1 VTLNSVAIGT
11 PVAQSKKSAFGPDS
25 VVGGECGNS
34 WTKNAAIGDGIRE
47 QSGQGGPARLGE
59 RVPEESVRLCFLSQ
73 ELGFAVPL
81 SRTLG
86 PEFVTRSSN
95 EVQVNQ
101 LADLLEWC
109 NVVLLDLRSVS
120 TQGSCGSGGLHTIDE
135 ISKITSH
142 PPIVAF
148 CDEFNHQIM
157 LDAVE
162 HGAYETIASP
172 PNMVELRLVLRRAH
186 KSHAMEQEVERLK
199 ANARGSGGLHELLG
213 TTSAM
218 RELFSLAQKIAP
230 CDVNVLITGET
241 GTGKELLAHAI
252 HRMSSRSER
261 PLVAFSCTNLPDTL
275 IDDELFGHEKGAF
288 TGALTM
294 RRGRIETADQ
304 STLFLDEIGDLGI
317 GLQPKLLRVLQERTI
332 ERLGSNNMLNVNIR
346 VICATHRNLA
356 EMVQQGMFREDLY
369 YRLNVVQMHLPAL
382 RERRDD
388 IPLLAQ
394 HFLESSAV
402 QFKRKAKRFS
412 QAAMHALEEYSW
424 PGNVRELQNAVQRAV
439 VLSEGQTIELW
450 QLPAALRT
458 SCDVPLLSRS
468 YEEEVR
474 DFKRRLVLRTLRE
487 CGWRKAKSARALG
500 VARGYLHRLINQ
512 LEIQEIREEAPIA
525 VPVRVPPSTQIN

>member
-1 VTLNSVAIGT
+1 M
-11 PVAQSKKSAFGPDS
+11 
-25 VVGGECGNS
+25 
-34 WTKNAAIGDGIRE
+34 
-47 QSGQGGPARLGE
+47 
-59 RVPEESVRLCFLSQ
+59 PEEIVRLCFLSQ

-86 PEFVTRSSN
+86 SEFVTRASS
-95 EVQVNQ
+95 EVRVTEI
-101 LADLLEWC
+101 ADLREWC
-109 NVVLLDLRSVS
+109 DVVLLDLRS
-120 TQGSCGSGGLHTIDE
+120 GSAEGSSGSGSLRILDE
-135 ISKITSH
+135 ISKIPSH
-142 PPIVAF
+142 PPIVAL
-148 CDEFNHQIM
+148 CDEFNRQIF

-162 HGAYETIASP
+162 RGAYDTIASP
-172 PNMVELRLVLRRAH
+172 PNMMELRLVLRRAH
-186 KSHAMEQEVERLK
+186 RSHVMEREVERLK
-199 ANARGSGGLHELLG
+199 ADARGSGGLHELLG
-213 TTSAM
+213 TTSSM
-218 RELFSLAQKIAP
+218 RELFALAQKIAP

-252 HRMSSRSER
+252 HRMSGRSER

-332 ERLGSNNMLNVNIR
+332 ERLGSSNILSVNIR

-356 EMVQQGMFREDLY
+356 EMVRQGLFREDLY

-394 HFLESSAV
+394 HFLENSAV
-402 QFKRKAKRFS
+402 QFKRKARRFS
-412 QAAMHALEEYSW
+412 QSALHALVEYSW

-450 QLPAALRT
+450 QLPGALRT
-458 SCDVPLLSRS
+458 TCDVPLLSRS

-474 DFKRRLVLRTLRE
+474 EFKRRLVLRTLRE

-500 VARGYLHRLINQ
+500 IARGYLHRLINQ
-512 LEIQEIREEAPIA
+512 LEIQEIKEAAPIA
-525 VPVRVPPSTQIN
+525 APVQLPPSTRIM

>member
-1 VTLNSVAIGT
+1 L
-11 PVAQSKKSAFGPDS
+11 
-25 VVGGECGNS
+25 
-34 WTKNAAIGDGIRE
+34 
-47 QSGQGGPARLGE
+47 
-59 RVPEESVRLCFLSQ
+59 
-73 ELGFAVPL
+73 
-81 SRTLG
+81 
-86 PEFVTRSSN
+86 
-95 EVQVNQ
+95 
-101 LADLLEWC
+101 
-109 NVVLLDLRSVS
+109 
-120 TQGSCGSGGLHTIDE
+120 DE
-135 ISKITSH
+135 ISKIPSH
-142 PPIVAF
+142 PPIFAL
-148 CDEFNHQIM
+148 CDEFNRQIF

-162 HGAYETIASP
+162 RGAYDTIASP
-172 PNMVELRLVLRRAH
+172 PNMMELRLVLRRAH
-186 KSHAMEQEVERLK
+186 RSHVMEREVERLK
-199 ANARGSGGLHELLG
+199 ADARGSGGLHELLG
-213 TTSAM
+213 TTSSM
-218 RELFSLAQKIAP
+218 RELFALAQKIAP

-252 HRMSSRSER
+252 HRMSGRSER

-332 ERLGSNNMLNVNIR
+332 ERLGSNNILSVNIR

-356 EMVQQGMFREDLY
+356 EMVRQGMFPEDLY
-369 YRLNVVQMHLPAL
+369 YRLNVVQMHLPSL

-394 HFLESSAV
+394 HFLENSAV
-402 QFKRKAKRFS
+402 QFKRKARRFS
-412 QAAMHALEEYSW
+412 QSALHALEEYSW

-450 QLPAALRT
+450 QLPGALRT

-474 DFKRRLVLRTLRE
+474 EFKRRLVLRTLRE

-500 VARGYLHRLINQ
+500 IARGYLHRLINQ
-512 LEIQEIREEAPIA
+512 LDIHEIKEAA
-525 VPVRVPPSTQIN
+525 PVAAPVQLSPSTRIM